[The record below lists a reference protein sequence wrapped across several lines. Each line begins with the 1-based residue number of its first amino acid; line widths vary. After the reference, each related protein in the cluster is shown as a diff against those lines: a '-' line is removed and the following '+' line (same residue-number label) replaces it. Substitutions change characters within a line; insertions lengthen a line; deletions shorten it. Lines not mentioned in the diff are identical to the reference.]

1 MAVDAQAVIN
11 AMIRAMEAPPQ
22 EALREVKPVITVSRT
37 LGSGG
42 DTIAR
47 ALAERLGLA
56 CYDREILDGIAAEAN
71 VSKSLIE
78 RLTEKMDAVDSWV
91 YSVVFGKHVSRDEY
105 ARFLTTIVRGLYHTG
120 GVICGRAGHVILAGR
135 DILRVRVVGSVE
147 ACASRLSEERGIS
160 YSEAKQTVVDTNKRR
175 ERFMWEVFRS
185 RYDDP
190 ISFDLTINTDNFRKS
205 DDVVEVILSAIKGR
219 GLDKPRRAPTP
230 PPGTVRAT

>member
-11 AMIRAMEAPPQ
+11 AMIRSMEGPPH
-22 EALREVKPVITVSRT
+22 EAERVIKPVITVSRT

-42 DTIAR
+42 DTVAR
-47 ALAERLGLA
+47 ALADRLGLG

-78 RLTEKMDAVDSWV
+78 RLTEKLDAVDSWV

-105 ARFLTTIVRGLYHTG
+105 ARFLTTIIRGLYHTG

-135 DILRVRVVGSVE
+135 DILRVRIVGSVE

-160 YSEAKQTVVDTNKRR
+160 YTEAKGIVEDTNKRR
-175 ERFMWEVFRS
+175 ERFMWEVFHA
-185 RYDDP
+185 RYDDAT
-190 ISFDLTINTDNFRKS
+190 SFDLIINTDNLRK
-205 DDVVEVILSAIKGR
+205 VEDGVEIVLTAIKAR
-219 GLDKPRRAPTP
+219 GLDKPRRVPASPS
-230 PPGTVRAT
+230 GAS